1 MQKIQ
6 MNKGQQGFTLI
17 ELMIVVAI
25 IGILAA
31 IAIPQYQSYMVSSQA
46 QAANASTANI
56 KTIFEEATLR
66 GRALTLDPANEDY
79 TVSPP
84 VVWLGS
90 EAGAL
95 QTGTISLKGVADG
108 SAVAAA
114 TPVAI
119 SFVFDGEVGPDLVNK
134 ELQQHRNANGTWTC
148 ITDIDPEYRP
158 DGCLEAGAGGAPAL
172 L

>member
-1 MQKIQ
+1 MNNQLQK
-6 MNKGQQGFTLI
+6 GFTLI

-66 GRALTLDPANEDY
+66 GRALTLIPGSEDY
-79 TVSPP
+79 DVSPP

-90 EAGAL
+90 EADAL
-95 QTGTISLKGVADG
+95 QTGTISLEGVTDG
-108 SAVAAA
+108 SAVPAD
-114 TPVAI
+114 TSVAI
-119 SFVFDGEVGPDLVNK
+119 SFLFDGEVGPDLLNK
-134 ELQQHRNANGTWTC
+134 KLQQHRNANGTWTC
-148 ITDIDPEYRP
+148 ITDIDAEYRP
-158 DGCLEAGAGGAPAL
+158 DGCLEAGENGAPAL